1 MRHVRECCGWA
12 GLALLLAA
20 CTSTPFDSE
29 SQLHFRGTMSSGCSP
44 RDVSST
50 VLRLELR
57 ALPGWVYLNL
67 WPSGGVAIP
76 GVSRFGAEGAAG
88 QGGLCTD
95 SENCDPA
102 AWGEVRFERSTGDG
116 EITGEVKLGWDDGRT
131 LMGSFEADW
140 LAIQALC
147 G

>member
-12 GLALLLAA
+12 ALALLLAA

-29 SQLHFRGTMSSGCSP
+29 SLLHLRGTISSGCSP
-44 RDVSST
+44 RDASSMI
-50 VLRLELR
+50 LRLESR
-57 ALPGWVYLNL
+57 ALPGWVFVSL

-76 GVSRFGAEGAAG
+76 GVSRFGADGAAG

-95 SENCDPA
+95 SATCDLA
-102 AWGEVRFERSTGDG
+102 TWGEVRFERSTGDG
-116 EITGEVKLGWDDGRT
+116 KITGEVKLGWDDGRT
-131 LMGSFEADW
+131 LRGSFEADW